1 MSIISKYKIMKNKSV
16 FIILALTA
24 SVGLTASFDCGKA
37 KTHHEKFI
45 CSNPQLDALDKQ
57 LGESYSN
64 ANKNFVLKG
73 YIPAIHKSWL
83 SSYRVCAG
91 TDKVKKE
98 PTEALRN
105 CSEEVAKRI
114 ELYGNLVKGT
124 VYTDFE
130 GRNWNQDDATFIIF
144 EKDQSKF
151 LRYFGGWMPS
161 NMDPDKMKGFPF
173 DGSWCDNAMQLK
185 KKGLAYTIQDGA
197 NDDGYSDDFEVKIS
211 EKTLIIKGSIN
222 CGPRSSIGNGK
233 FDRK

>member
-1 MSIISKYKIMKNKSV
+1 MKNKSV

>member
-1 MSIISKYKIMKNKSV
+1 MFNK
-16 FIILALTA
+16 FIVGCLFMTA
-24 SVGLTASFDCGKA
+24 TAAFSASFDCGKA
-37 KTHHEKFI
+37 KTNHEKFI

-83 SSYRVCAG
+83 SSYRACAG

-151 LRYFGGWMPS
+151 LRYFGAWMPDGRMS
-161 NMDPDKMKGFPF
+161 PEKMKGFPY
-173 DGSWCDNAMQLK
+173 DGSWCDDTMQLK
-185 KKGLAYTIQDGA
+185 KKGSAYTIQEGS
-197 NDDGYSDDFEVKIS
+197 NGNSYSDDFEIRVT
-211 EKTLIIKGSIN
+211 EKSITIKGSID
-222 CGPRSSIGNGK
+222 CGRASIGNGK
-233 FDRK
+233 FDKRQTVQ

>member
-1 MSIISKYKIMKNKSV
+1 MKYLLNKV
-16 FIILALTA
+16 VA
-24 SVGLTASFDCGKA
+24 SCIFFMAPVAFSASFDCGKA
-37 KTHHEKFI
+37 KTYHEKFI

-64 ANKNFVLKG
+64 ANKIFVLKG

-83 SSYRVCAG
+83 SSYRICAG

-98 PTEALRN
+98 STEALRS

-114 ELYGNLVKGT
+114 ELYGNLVKGI

-130 GRNWNQDDATFIIF
+130 GRDWNQHDTTFIIF

-173 DGSWCDNAMQLK
+173 DGSWCDSVMQLK
-185 KKGLAYTIQDGA
+185 KKGSAYTIQDGA
-197 NDDGYSDDFEVKIS
+197 DDDGYSDDFEVKIS
-211 EKTLIIKGSIN
+211 EKSLLIKGSIN
-222 CGPRSSIGNGK
+222 CGTRSSVGNGK
-233 FDRK
+233 FDRR

>member
-1 MSIISKYKIMKNKSV
+1 MYVISKYKIMKNKSV

-24 SVGLTASFDCGKA
+24 SVGLTASFDCSKA
-37 KTHHEKFI
+37 KTYHEKFI
-45 CSNPQLDALDKQ
+45 CSNSQLDALDKQ

-64 ANKNFVLKG
+64 ANKSFALKG

-83 SSYRVCAG
+83 SSYRECAG
-91 TDKVKKE
+91 SDKIKKS
-98 PTEALRN
+98 PADALKT
-105 CSEEVAKRI
+105 CSDEVIKRI
-114 ELYGNLVKGT
+114 DLYGDLINASVYSDSKDKNF
-124 VYTDFE
+124 YTDS
-130 GRNWNQDDATFIIF
+130 DTFIIYD
-144 EKDQSKF
+144 KNQSKF

>member
-1 MSIISKYKIMKNKSV
+1 MKNKSV

-98 PTEALRN
+98 PTEALRT